1 VKEILEM
8 KRGERILIR
17 ELSIQLIR
25 HPVPVIIVLTKFD
38 LVLSQFLT
46 GSEGRSSQHDERAR
60 TWAYTQCEESCRS
73 LFRTE
78 PKDVPA
84 EIVSGSRSLFCERS
98 LHVLICLVK
107 VQFGHLIGKLV
118 TTTDRFIMGLRT
130 TSITSTRS
138 SLQEAKPR
146 VAPVPLVWSVASRVS
161 QDIIIQACIE
171 YVNCLQTLTSFR

>member
-1 VKEILEM
+1 M

-17 ELSIQLIR
+17 DLSIQLIR
-25 HPVPVIIVLTKFD
+25 DPVPVIIVLTKFD
-38 LVLSQFLT
+38 LVVSQILT
-46 GSEGRSSQHDERAR
+46 GSEGRSPQHDERAK
-60 TWAYTQCEESCRS
+60 TLAYTRCEESCRS
-73 LFRTE
+73 LFCTE

-84 EIVSGSRSLFCERS
+84 EIVSGSRSLFLS

-118 TTTDRFIMGLRT
+118 AMTDRFILGLRT